1 MSKLIAIDIG
11 HGSDTFERTG
21 GKGLYVN
28 GKKYEEHDFNSK
40 VAVEL
45 DELLRANGFK
55 TVMKQKPFSPE
66 VYLTDRTN
74 YYNAKGVDLVWSIH
88 ANANSKDEVE
98 GRCAFYWNTSEDAK
112 RLAELYAD
120 ECHKADFETHGNGLH
135 ASRLDSWTN
144 FHICR
149 ETNMTAVLT
158 ENGFMTN
165 NEPGTNDD
173 FELVFGSKQTEYV
186 KDIAR
191 VHAKAIAR
199 FFDVN
204 FKDKKTEPASTTK
217 VESVVVSTSV
227 VDYMESRDMDSSFS
241 NRAKLA
247 NEFGIGGYKGSATQ
261 NLELLDALQEQ
272 TKSAYDGDSIVA
284 YLKSINEDYGYSHRA
299 DLADSYGFDGYKGSA
314 SQNLQLLELL
324 RGGVKSDTS
333 DNGKTL
339 YLPANVDTWNVYKLN
354 VQPVSKNAEWALT
367 PSAFGGLSYEILAM
381 PYPDVATIETSRGKR
396 NIYVAPSTG
405 AIIQ

>member
-45 DELLRANGFK
+45 DELLRANGFE

-66 VYLTDRTN
+66 VYLTARTN
-74 YYNAKGVDLVWSIH
+74 YYNAKVVDLVWSIH

-120 ECHKADFETHGNGLH
+120 ECHKVEFETHGNGLH
-135 ASRLDSWTN
+135 ACRLGSWTN

-149 ETNMTAVLT
+149 ETNMTAVLS

-165 NEPGTNDD
+165 DEPGINDD
-173 FELVFGSKQTEYV
+173 FELIFGSKQAAYV

-199 FFDVN
+199 FFNVN
-204 FKDKKTEPASTTK
+204 FEDKKTEPAPPTK
-217 VESVVVSTSV
+217 IESVTVSSSQKGQRVES
-227 VDYMESRDMDSSFS
+227 
-241 NRAKLA
+241 L
-247 NEFGIGGYKGSATQ
+247 YKGDEGLNFYAKPSWNNPVATFGYGMGWTIRKKLKVDGAAMYEVE
-261 NLELLDALQEQ
+261 NSKGDVYYITATEKYVKVV
-272 TKSAYDGDSIVA
+272 TKA
-284 YLKSINEDYGYSHRA
+284 KPE
-299 DLADSYGFDGYKGSA
+299 
-314 SQNLQLLELL
+314 
-324 RGGVKSDTS
+324 
-333 DNGKTL
+333 
-339 YLPANVDTWNVYKLN
+339 P
-354 VQPVSKNAEWALT
+354 T
-367 PSAFGGLSYEILAM
+367 PSY
-381 PYPDVATIETSRGKR
+381 VGKR
-396 NIYVAPSTG
+396 LEIGRAHV
-405 AIIQ
+405 